1 MRGKKIVTVG
11 GGTGTG
17 VINEALIRSGV
28 KHIDCIVAVMD
39 SGGIT
44 GRMRTDSKGEEIAY
58 SDGLRSLLS
67 LINPAHAN
75 CKKVKLLKDF
85 LRRRNKRGQ
94 DLGYTIFSHYYDG
107 ENGFTEVQ
115 ELLETL
121 TGVKFLGKIIPVT
134 LESTNI
140 VFQTKSGTTYH
151 GEHELDDKRMSTDEV
166 RKMWLDP
173 QVEANPKALQSIK
186 QADYIFFACGSL
198 HGSVLVNLLP
208 TKVKQAL
215 FQSKATKVLVTNLAS
230 TRNETH
236 NYTPLDF
243 IKIFQKYSKLK
254 KPLDTLIVPDQ
265 SREEFETKHP
275 DVAKRYMYEHSHFL
289 GWKKEELERT
299 EKIGVSIYMHNATII
314 DPVLKRIR
322 HDPRKLATTMK
333 KIISAK

>member
-1 MRGKKIVTVG
+1 MQGKRVVTVG

-17 VINEALIRSGV
+17 VVNESLLRSGV

-67 LINPAHAN
+67 LINPKHAN
-75 CKKVKLLKDF
+75 RKKVKLLKDF

-107 ENGFTEVQ
+107 KNGFEQVQ

-121 TGVKFLGKIIPVT
+121 TDVKFLGKVIPVT

-140 VFQTKSGTTYH
+140 VFQTKSGITYH
-151 GEHELDDKRMSTDEV
+151 GEHELDDKRMSADEV

-173 QVEANPKALQSIK
+173 PVVANPKALATIK

-208 TKVKQAL
+208 SGIKGAL
-215 FQSKATKVLVTNLAS
+215 AKSRAKKILITNLAS
-230 TRNETH
+230 TRNATH

-243 IKIFQKYSKLK
+243 IKIFQKYSGLK
-254 KPLDTLIVPDQ
+254 KPLDGLVVPSQ
-265 SREEFETKHP
+265 SRQVFETKHP
-275 DVAKRYMYEHSHFL
+275 DVAKRYMNEHSHFL
-289 GWKKEELERT
+289 GWKKEELKSI
-299 EKIGVSIYMHNATII
+299 EKIGCITYAHNATIV

-322 HDPRKLATTMK
+322 HDPKKLAITMR
-333 KIISAK
+333 KIIS